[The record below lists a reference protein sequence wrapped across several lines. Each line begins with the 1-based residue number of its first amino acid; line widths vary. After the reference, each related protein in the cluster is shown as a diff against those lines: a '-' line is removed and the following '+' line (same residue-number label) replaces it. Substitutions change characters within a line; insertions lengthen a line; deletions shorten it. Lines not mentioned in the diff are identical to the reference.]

1 MTTVLTVGEANLTG
15 SGDTSDNN
23 AKKNGKSRDHELRRK
38 KRPTKLGTN
47 AAAVNSSDIVYGS
60 MLEFVFFKTLICQE
74 GAVLNEGILLALVKE
89 NMG

>member
-1 MTTVLTVGEANLTG
+1 MTTVLMVGEANLTG

-23 AKKNGKSRDHELRRK
+23 AKKNGKSRDHEPRRK

-60 MLEFVFFKTLICQE
+60 MLEFVFLRR
-74 GAVLNEGILLALVKE
+74 
-89 NMG
+89 